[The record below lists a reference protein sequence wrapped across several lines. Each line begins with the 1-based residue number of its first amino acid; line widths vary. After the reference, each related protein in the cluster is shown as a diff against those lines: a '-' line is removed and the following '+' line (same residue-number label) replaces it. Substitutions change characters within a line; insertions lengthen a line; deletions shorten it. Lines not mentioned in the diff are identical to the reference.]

1 MDAFGIAS
9 FFALLVMFV
18 ASLFIAFHYW
28 NERRRRKH
36 FSMLHQLER
45 QAWGGTAYEA
55 VRKELCALSRGYTGE
70 IS

>member
-45 QAWGGTAYEA
+45 QAW
-55 VRKELCALSRGYTGE
+55 RRHRL
-70 IS
+70 